1 MKEKDMRK
9 AVTMMVLLTL
19 LAGLAQAGEVDKGKI
34 PADHVAKSLKALPWG
49 AQIWDVE
56 EAVAGFKAKDQKIL
70 WVDTRPSSF
79 FSQGTLRDAV
89 LLVYDK
95 TGASYPDG
103 EPVCT
108 KETLEA
114 AVAAA
119 GADVVVF
126 FCQGPKCH
134 RSYNA
139 AYVAVTEWGYD
150 PAKVVWF
157 RDGYP
162 NLFKAVGEDA
172 KLKRRAKKYLCDAS
186 LGKI

>member
-1 MKEKDMRK
+1 MRTGIALLVCMALFAG
-9 AVTMMVLLTL
+9 AVV
-19 LAGLAQAGEVDKGKI
+19 AQEVPKGKI
-34 PADHVAKSLKALPWG
+34 PGTHLDTNLKELPWL
-49 AQIWDVE
+49 AAAWDVDD
-56 EAVAGFKAKDQKIL
+56 AVAAFKTKESKIL

-79 FSQGTLRDAV
+79 FKQGTVRDAV

-95 TGASYPDG
+95 AGSEYPDG

-114 AVAAA
+114 AMAAA

-139 AYVAVTEWGYD
+139 SYVAVKDWGLD

-157 RDGYP
+157 RGGYP
-162 NLFKAVGEDA
+162 NLFKAVGESP
-172 KLKRRAKKYLCDAS
+172 KLKRKAKRYLSDEGVAK
-186 LGKI
+186 L

>member
-1 MKEKDMRK
+1 MRV
-9 AVTMMVLLTL
+9 ACTL
-19 LAGLAQAGEVDKGKI
+19 LVCLFLMVGAASAQEVGKGKI
-34 PADHVAKSLKALPWG
+34 PADHLPATLKALPWG
-49 AQIWDVE
+49 VSAWDVD
-56 EAVAGFKAKDQKIL
+56 EAVAGLKDKESKIL

-79 FSQGTLRDAV
+79 FKQGTVRDAV

-108 KETLEA
+108 KESLEA
-114 AVAAA
+114 AMAAT
-119 GADVVVF
+119 GAETVVF

-139 AYVAVTEWGYD
+139 AYVAVKEWGMD

-157 RDGYP
+157 RAGYP
-162 NLFKAVGEDA
+162 NLFKAVGETP
-172 KLKRRAKKYLCDAS
+172 KLKRKAARYLCDNGVAQ
-186 LGKI
+186 L

>member
-1 MKEKDMRK
+1 MRFLITIL
-9 AVTMMVLLTL
+9 VCLTL
-19 LAGLAQAGEVDKGKI
+19 LAGAVWAEEVPKGQI
-34 PADHVAKSLKALPWG
+34 PAAHLSADCAALPWG
-49 AQIWDVE
+49 VAVWDVD
-56 EAVAGFKAKDQKIL
+56 EAVAALGDKDAKVL

-79 FSQGTLRDAV
+79 FKQGTVRDAV

-95 TGASYPDG
+95 SGAAYPDG

-108 KETLEA
+108 KESLEA
-114 AVAAA
+114 AMTAA
-119 GADVVVF
+119 GADMVAF

-139 AYVAVTEWGYD
+139 AYVAVTEWGLD

-162 NLFKAVGEDA
+162 NLFKAVGETA
-172 KLKRRAKKYLCDAS
+172 KLKRKAQRYLCDNGCAS
-186 LGKI
+186 L